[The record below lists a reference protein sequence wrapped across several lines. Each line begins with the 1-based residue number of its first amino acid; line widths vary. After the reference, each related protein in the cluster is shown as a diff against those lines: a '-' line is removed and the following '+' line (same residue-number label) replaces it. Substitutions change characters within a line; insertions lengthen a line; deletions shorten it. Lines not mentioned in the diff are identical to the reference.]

1 MRQAMFGAAVV
12 MLVSLMAV
20 LQALAGLAPLKWW
33 ILRHYGGAIAGAVGV
48 MFVILTGALYR
59 LFLLLPLRQTG
70 RKLTHVDRQLS
81 SSDGVFEDL
90 TFPPEE
96 S

>member
-12 MLVSLMAV
+12 MLASLIAI
-20 LQALAGLAPLKWW
+20 LHALEGLAPLKWW
-33 ILRHYGGAIAGAVGV
+33 ILRHYGWAIAGVVGV
-48 MFVILTGALYR
+48 MFVILTGSLYQV
-59 LFLLLPLRQTG
+59 FLLVPLRQTG

-90 TFPPEE
+90 TFPSEE